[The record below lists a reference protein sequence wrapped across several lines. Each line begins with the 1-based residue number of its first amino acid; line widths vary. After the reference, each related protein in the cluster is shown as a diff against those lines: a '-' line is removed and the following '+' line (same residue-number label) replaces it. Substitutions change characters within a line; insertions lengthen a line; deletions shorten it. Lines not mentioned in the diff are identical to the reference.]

1 MAISSLDDRDESL
14 EAHATVDVLLGQ
26 RLEAAV
32 GLAVEL
38 HEDQVPDLQHVGIV
52 LVDEVRRVAPS
63 DPVAA
68 LKHMKIKILSQLE
81 QHFT

>member
-1 MAISSLDDRDESL
+1 MEQNSEFNLAISFLDDGDESL
-14 EAHATVDVLLGQ
+14 EAHSAVDVLLGE

-38 HEDQVPDLQHVGIV
+38 HEHEVPDLQNVGVV

-63 DPVAA
+63 DTVTTR
-68 LKHMKIKILSQLE
+68 KIGA
-81 QHFT
+81 